1 MNKNPV
7 PLFSLAFVKAYWI
20 TMRPYLLFI
29 SAAAGMAG
37 FAGGPARGAATTL
50 GAFFVFFSAY
60 GFSQGLTD
68 SFQMDTDAIS
78 SPYRPLIQ
86 GVISRTQTLCV
97 SLMGLFIG
105 VAILYALNP
114 QTLLLGLLAV
124 FGLATYTFFKRRWWG
139 GPFYNAWIVALL
151 PIIGKMAAMGAGS
164 TPASALKDGA
174 LWSIVIG
181 VLFSYANF
189 VLAGYTKDITADRM
203 TGYNTFVVVFGW
215 SRTAIVSDIFAA
227 LSVAATGWTIAPLVL
242 AGEALSWRG
251 VSLLTFALA
260 VAVLARAQLMLHR
273 TSDERFAFRPIVNV
287 VRGFILLRLTEII
300 YLRPG
305 WIPAAAVFYFLFE
318 WVLSRRPAKEQV

>member
-1 MNKNPV
+1 MNKNTV
-7 PLFSLAFVKAYWI
+7 PLLSLAFVKAYWI

-29 SAAAGMAG
+29 SAAAGTAG
-37 FAGGPARGAATTL
+37 FAGGPARGAVTTL

-68 SFQMDTDAIS
+68 SFQTDTDAIS

-86 GVISRTQTLCV
+86 GVITRTQTLCV

-105 VAILYALNP
+105 VAILYVLNP

-151 PIIGKMAAMGAGS
+151 PIIGKMAAMGAES
-164 TPASALKDGA
+164 TPASALNDGA

-189 VLAGYTKDITADRM
+189 VLAGYTKDISADRM

-227 LSVAATGWTIAPLVL
+227 LSVGATGRTIAPLVL
-242 AGEALSWRG
+242 ASEAISWRG
-251 VSLLTFALA
+251 FSLLTFALA
-260 VAVLARAQLMLHR
+260 IAVLARAQVMLHR
-273 TSDERFAFRPIVNV
+273 TRDERFAFRPIVNV

-300 YLRPG
+300 FLRPE